1 MLQDDIQKFNEMAS
15 GLTPAQINADN
26 KKRIE
31 LAQAEY
37 ARFEK
42 AHKKI
47 CAILVGNRIKQ

>member
-47 CAILVGNRIKQ
+47 CAIFVGNRIKQ